1 MAFKV
6 HGKMLVKNF
15 KSAFLT
21 EFGVGIKVHKGFS
34 MGHFAEDGGSLASNR
49 SDSAGNVS
57 GEIELHGNMK
67 VGTAEKEIKENLG
80 FAVQILDKSG
90 ANADNAATLTS
101 LR

>member
-15 KSAFLT
+15 KAAFQE
-21 EFGVGIKVHKGFS
+21 EFGVGVKVHKGFS
-34 MGHFAEDGGSLASNR
+34 MGHFADDSETLASNR
-49 SDSAGNVS
+49 SESAGKVS
-57 GEIELHGNMK
+57 GELELHGNMK
-67 VGTAEKEIKENLG
+67 VGSAEKAIKESLG

-90 ANADNAATLTS
+90 ANADNNATLGS